1 MTPDGPRAHR
11 NEGVQISGGTQYGP
25 VAGGPE
31 AQATV
36 HQAYPAGPSSAEP
49 LPARQELLQAVAALR
64 RDLAA
69 LIAERPGALE
79 PDAAQDA
86 EQSLAQAESEA
97 GQAQPRQGRLR
108 RRVQAVADALGDV
121 GALAAGVSAVQ
132 TAFDR
137 LFASG

>member
-25 VAGGPE
+25 IAGGLE

-36 HQAYPAGPSSAEP
+36 YQAYSADPSSAEQP
-49 LPARQELLQAVAALR
+49 PAQQELLRAVAALR

-121 GALAAGVSAVQ
+121 GALAAGVTAVQ
-132 TAFDR
+132 AAFDR